1 MYPSSSLDMDD
12 SVETFGPPLTHMN
25 ALALKSAHLDFGSDN
40 FVDIDAVYVIGR
52 IVVAAVGRG

>member
-25 ALALKSAHLDFGSDN
+25 ALALKSAHLHFRSDN
-40 FVDIDAVYVIGR
+40 FVDIDVEWLWQGL
-52 IVVAAVGRG
+52 